1 MYGIKKEKKV
11 TEDLSLIPISLYNKT
26 KMTAE
31 RVLLSYSKF
40 MKTHKA
46 TAELLATSSCCARLR
61 ELVQSVGCELPL
73 RVWPFQY

>member
-1 MYGIKKEKKV
+1 MQQNNIKQFIYASSGSVYGIKKEKKV

-40 MKTHKA
+40 MKTHIIRPA
-46 TAELLATSSCCARLR
+46 TVCGYLA
-61 ELVQSVGCELPL
+61 G
-73 RVWPFQY
+73 